1 MWKNGFTH
9 RLMSVATATALLFTS
24 GIMPTQAFAAKE
36 GDASIPVSSSA
47 YLGNGEFVD
56 TKGHY
61 AEKAIKHL
69 ASMQVINGVTAT
81 EFRPNAQISRQD
93 FIVLLSRALG
103 LLPSEH
109 AESTF
114 SDLSKDSVYQ
124 AYASTLADNGIIKG
138 KADGSMGGKDP
149 LTRQE
154 LAVML
159 ERVNQHLSFGT
170 TEKKADPATFLDEQ
184 KIASFAQKASY
195 EAVSQGWLTAYKG
208 AFQPDKMLT
217 RGDAVVLVERLVE
230 LRKKQADV
238 KGFTVNQ
245 SSIKIMTGMSE
256 QIKVKPEGD
265 QPLPFTPIFAFDD
278 KALGHISADG
288 TFVAGAVAGKGVIT
302 VTVGYQSIQIPVEVT
317 THGVVED
324 EKKAEDQAKT
334 DEAKT
339 NGAES
344 NADEPKQAEN
354 KKQSDDQKQ
363 TDDKKQTDEKKQTV
377 DQNSTTDQNSSE
389 QKQPSQSVVSATE
402 TASSKATKEEKQE
415 PKEEELVEGW
425 INYARNGH
433 VTVTSLDPADPLF
446 NESEKKYPGPAGGL
460 TDPADVWTGY
470 LRQMGREVTL
480 DLNKVHTL
488 DMVELT
494 FRQEKTSGITLPSE
508 LEVEVSRDGKIW
520 GYAGKAT
527 HAVSPGEL
535 NKLDRTLR
543 ISLPELDAQY
553 VRLRFPV
560 KVFTFAKQLKVYGHE
575 AEPEQAK
582 LISFP
587 LSKTSTPL
595 EDNKADDRVKDM
607 LLVYHGAYADR
618 GSWTKDDFLP
628 MAGYIEPD
636 GTIPDQMFDTMLF
649 LPFPNMAE
657 TKAAWENYMD
667 NLFEPGRQLDA
678 LNSAML
684 EINKRRNSLV
694 LNTKKEKVVLT
705 LPYPSPKVSDWG
717 KLEENGPSLS
727 FDPAKVGEEQAY
739 KNRLAA
745 VTWYKDKLINR
756 WYQSEYKYLKLEGIY
771 WFQELV
777 DDAAPKERELIRN
790 TADMVHYH
798 GFRFYWIPYYG
809 SPGLE
814 EWKDLGFDYAFLQ
827 PNYYQANEV
836 PIERVQLT
844 LDVAN
849 KYGMGVEIEG
859 DEKFLRDMRLYRTY
873 YNQLIA
879 GHKIGI
885 DKDKIHAY
893 YFGSKNLLMAYQSKE
908 QQARKIYDDTYK
920 WMKGKFDMKEFLV
933 PEVVPTPATKPE
945 EQKPNT
951 GDGNTATKDESEKKD
966 SQKAEDQKAETEKPV
981 DDKKSANNEKVETK
995 E

>member
-1 MWKNGFTH
+1 
-9 RLMSVATATALLFTS
+9 MSVATATALLFTS

-47 YLGNGEFVD
+47 NLGNGEFVD

-195 EAVSQGWLTAYKG
+195 EAVRQGWLTAYKG

-667 NLFEPGRQLDA
+667 NLFESGRQLDA

-933 PEVVPTPATKPE
+933 PEVVPTPATKPD

-966 SQKAEDQKAETEKPV
+966 SQKAEDRKAETEKP
-981 DDKKSANNEKVETK
+981 E
-995 E
+995 

>member
-36 GDASIPVSSSA
+36 EDASIPVSSSA

-124 AYASTLADNGIIKG
+124 AYASTLADSGIIKG

-195 EAVSQGWLTAYKG
+195 EAVRQGWLTAYKG

-344 NADEPKQAEN
+344 NADEPKQAES

-575 AEPEQAK
+575 AGPEQAK

-933 PEVVPTPATKPE
+933 PEVVPTPATKPD

-966 SQKAEDQKAETEKPV
+966 SQKAEDQKVETEKP
-981 DDKKSANNEKVETK
+981 E
-995 E
+995 

>member
-377 DQNSTTDQNSSE
+377 DQNSTE

>member
-195 EAVSQGWLTAYKG
+195 EAVRQGWLTAYKG

-217 RGDAVVLVERLVE
+217 RGDAVVVVERLVE

-354 KKQSDDQKQ
+354 KKQ
-363 TDDKKQTDEKKQTV
+363 TV

-402 TASSKATKEEKQE
+402 TDSSKATKEEKQE

-717 KLEENGPSLS
+717 KLEENGPTLS

-809 SPGLE
+809 APGLE

-945 EQKPNT
+945 
-951 GDGNTATKDESEKKD
+951 
-966 SQKAEDQKAETEKPV
+966 DQKAETEKPV

>member
-9 RLMSVATATALLFTS
+9 KLMSVATATALLLTS
-24 GIMPTQAFAAKE
+24 GFMTPQAFAAKE
-36 GDASIPVSSSA
+36 GNASIPASSSA
-47 YLGNGEFVD
+47 YLGNGEFLD

-103 LLPSEH
+103 VLPSEH

-114 SDLSKDSVYQ
+114 SDLAKDSVYQ
-124 AYASTLADNGIIKG
+124 AYASTLADNGIMKG
-138 KADGSMGGKDP
+138 KADGSMGGKEP
-149 LTRQE
+149 LSRQE
-154 LAVML
+154 LAVLL
-159 ERVNQHLSFGT
+159 ERVNQHLSIGA
-170 TEKKADPATFLDEQ
+170 TEKKANPATFLDEKQ
-184 KIASFAQKASY
+184 IAGFAQEASY
-195 EAVSQGWLTAYKG
+195 AAVRQGWLTAYKG
-208 AFQPDKMLT
+208 AFQPDKLVT
-217 RGDAVVLVERLVE
+217 RGDAVVLVDRLVE
-230 LRKKQADV
+230 LRKKQADG
-238 KGFTVNQ
+238 KGFTVNHA
-245 SSIKIMTGMSE
+245 SIKIMTGMTE

-288 TFVAGAVAGKGVIT
+288 TFVTGTAAGKGVIT

-317 THGVVED
+317 AHGIAED

-339 NGAES
+339 NPAES
-344 NADEPKQAEN
+344 KADDTKQA
-354 KKQSDDQKQ
+354 
-363 TDDKKQTDEKKQTV
+363 DEKKQNV
-377 DQNSTTDQNSSE
+377 EQKSSTDQASSE
-389 QKQPSQSVVSATE
+389 QKTPSQSVATDTDTVNSN
-402 TASSKATKEEKQE
+402 TAKEKKQE
-415 PKEEELVEGW
+415 QKEEEPVEGW
-425 INYARNGH
+425 INYARNSQ
-433 VTVTSLDPADPLF
+433 VTVKSLDPADPLF

-480 DLNKVHTL
+480 DLHKVQTL

-527 HAVSPGEL
+527 HAISPGEL
-535 NKLDRTLR
+535 QKLDRTLR

-553 VRLRFPV
+553 VRVRFPV

-575 AEPEQAK
+575 AEPAQAK

-587 LSKTSTPL
+587 LSKTSTPI

-607 LLVYHGAYADR
+607 LLVYHGAYDDR
-618 GSWTKDDFLP
+618 GSWSKDDFLP

-636 GTIPDQMFDTMLF
+636 GSIPDQMFDTMLF
-649 LPFPNMAE
+649 LPFPNMTE
-657 TKAAWENYMD
+657 TKADWEKYMD

-678 LNSAML
+678 LNTAMF
-684 EINKRRNSLV
+684 EMNKRRNSLV

-727 FDPAKVGEEQAY
+727 FDPAKVGQEQAY

-745 VTWYKDKLINR
+745 ITWYKDKLINR

-790 TADMVHYH
+790 VADMVHYH

-809 SPGLE
+809 APGLE
-814 EWKDLGFDYAFLQ
+814 EWKNLGFDYAFLQ

-893 YFGSKNLLMAYQSKE
+893 YFGSKNLLMAYRSKE

-933 PEVVPTPATKPE
+933 PEVVPTPTTKPE
-945 EQKPNT
+945 DQKQTT
-951 GDGNTATKDESEKKD
+951 GDANPATKDESGEK
-966 SQKAEDQKAETEKPV
+966 ADQKGSE
-981 DDKKSANNEKVETK
+981 S
-995 E
+995 

>member
-195 EAVSQGWLTAYKG
+195 EAVRQGWLTAYKG

-217 RGDAVVLVERLVE
+217 RGDAVVVVERLVE

-256 QIKVKPEGD
+256 QIRVKPEGD

-354 KKQSDDQKQ
+354 KKQ
-363 TDDKKQTDEKKQTV
+363 TV

-415 PKEEELVEGW
+415 SKEEELVEGW

-809 SPGLE
+809 APGLE

-945 EQKPNT
+945 
-951 GDGNTATKDESEKKD
+951 
-966 SQKAEDQKAETEKPV
+966 DQKAETEKPV

>member
-195 EAVSQGWLTAYKG
+195 EAVRQGWLTAYKG

-377 DQNSTTDQNSSE
+377 DQNSSE

-667 NLFEPGRQLDA
+667 NLFESGRQLDA

-933 PEVVPTPATKPE
+933 PEVVPTPATKPD

-966 SQKAEDQKAETEKPV
+966 SQKAEDRKAETEKP
-981 DDKKSANNEKVETK
+981 E
-995 E
+995 

>member
-124 AYASTLADNGIIKG
+124 VYASTLADNGIIKG

-195 EAVSQGWLTAYKG
+195 EAVRQGWLTAYKG

-344 NADEPKQAEN
+344 NDNVPKQAEN
-354 KKQSDDQKQ
+354 
-363 TDDKKQTDEKKQTV
+363 KKQTV

-520 GYAGKAT
+520 GYAGKVT

-809 SPGLE
+809 APGLE

-945 EQKPNT
+945 
-951 GDGNTATKDESEKKD
+951 
-966 SQKAEDQKAETEKPV
+966 DQKAETEKPV

>member
-1 MWKNGFTH
+1 
-9 RLMSVATATALLFTS
+9 MSVATATALLFTS

-170 TEKKADPATFLDEQ
+170 TEKKADPAPFLDEQ

-195 EAVSQGWLTAYKG
+195 EAVRQGWLTAYKG

-245 SSIKIMTGMSE
+245 SSLKIMTGMSE

-265 QPLPFTPIFAFDD
+265 QLLPFTPIFAFDD

-344 NADEPKQAEN
+344 NDNVPKQAEN
-354 KKQSDDQKQ
+354 
-363 TDDKKQTDEKKQTV
+363 KKQTV

-402 TASSKATKEEKQE
+402 TDSSKATKEEKQE

-809 SPGLE
+809 APGLE

-945 EQKPNT
+945 
-951 GDGNTATKDESEKKD
+951 
-966 SQKAEDQKAETEKPV
+966 DQKAETEKPV

>member
-9 RLMSVATATALLFTS
+9 KLMSVATATALLLTS
-24 GIMPTQAFAAKE
+24 GFMTPQAFAAKE
-36 GDASIPVSSSA
+36 GNASIPASSSA
-47 YLGNGEFVD
+47 YLGNGEFLD

-103 LLPSEH
+103 VLPSEH

-114 SDLSKDSVYQ
+114 SDLAKDSVYQ
-124 AYASTLADNGIIKG
+124 AYASTLADNGIMKG
-138 KADGSMGGKDP
+138 KADGSMGGKEP
-149 LTRQE
+149 LSRQE
-154 LAVML
+154 LAVLL
-159 ERVNQHLSFGT
+159 ERVNQHLSIGA
-170 TEKKADPATFLDEQ
+170 TEKKANPATFLDEK
-184 KIASFAQKASY
+184 KIAGFAQEASY
-195 EAVSQGWLTAYKG
+195 AAVRQGWLTAYKG
-208 AFQPDKMLT
+208 AFQPDKLVT
-217 RGDAVVLVERLVE
+217 RGDAVVLVDRLVE
-230 LRKKQADV
+230 LRKKQADG
-238 KGFTVNQ
+238 KGFTVNHA
-245 SSIKIMTGMSE
+245 SIKIMTGMTE

-265 QPLPFTPIFAFDD
+265 QSLPFTPIFAFDD

-288 TFVAGAVAGKGVIT
+288 TFVAGTAAGKGVIT

-317 THGVVED
+317 THGIAED
-324 EKKAEDQAKT
+324 EKKAENQAKT

-339 NGAES
+339 NPAES
-344 NADEPKQAEN
+344 KADDTKQA
-354 KKQSDDQKQ
+354 
-363 TDDKKQTDEKKQTV
+363 DEKKQNV
-377 DQNSTTDQNSSE
+377 EQKSSTDQASSE
-389 QKQPSQSVVSATE
+389 QKTPSQSVATE
-402 TASSKATKEEKQE
+402 TDTVNSNTAKEKKQE
-415 PKEEELVEGW
+415 QKEEEPVEGW
-425 INYARNGH
+425 INYARNSQ
-433 VTVTSLDPADPLF
+433 VTVKSLDPADPLF

-480 DLNKVHTL
+480 DLHKVQTL

-527 HAVSPGEL
+527 HAISPGEL
-535 NKLDRTLR
+535 QKLDRTLR

-553 VRLRFPV
+553 VRVRFPV
-560 KVFTFAKQLKVYGHE
+560 KVFAFAKQLKVYGHE
-575 AEPEQAK
+575 AEPARAK

-587 LSKTSTPL
+587 LSKTSTPI

-607 LLVYHGAYADR
+607 LLVYHGAYDDR
-618 GSWTKDDFLP
+618 GSWSKHDFLP
-628 MAGYIEPD
+628 MAGYIAPD
-636 GTIPDQMFDTMLF
+636 GSIPDQMFDTMLF
-649 LPFPNMAE
+649 LPFPNMTE
-657 TKAAWENYMD
+657 TKADWEKYMD

-678 LNSAML
+678 LNTAML
-684 EINKRRNSLV
+684 EMNKRRNSLV
-694 LNTKKEKVVLT
+694 LNTKQEKVVLT

-745 VTWYKDKLINR
+745 ITWYKDKLINR

-777 DDAAPKERELIRN
+777 DDAVPKERELIRN
-790 TADMVHYH
+790 AADMVHYH

-809 SPGLE
+809 APGLD
-814 EWKDLGFDYAFLQ
+814 EWKNLGFDYAFLQ
-827 PNYYQANEV
+827 PNYYSVNEV
-836 PIERVQLT
+836 PIERIQLT

-859 DEKFLRDMRLYRTY
+859 SIKFLYDMRFYRTY

-879 GHKIGI
+879 AHKAGI

-893 YFGSKNLLMAYQSKE
+893 YFSDKILVKAYRRTDEQS
-908 QQARKIYDDTYK
+908 RKIYDDTYK
-920 WMKGKFDMKEFLV
+920 WMKGKFDIKEFLV
-933 PEVVPTPATKPE
+933 PEAVPDPATKPE
-945 EQKPNT
+945 DQKQTT
-951 GDGNTATKDESEKKD
+951 GDANPAAKDEAGEKAD
-966 SQKAEDQKAETEKPV
+966 QKAEDQKAESEKPV
-981 DDKKSANNEKVETK
+981 NEKTTENHDKAETK

>member
-103 LLPSEH
+103 LLPSEN

-195 EAVSQGWLTAYKG
+195 EAVRQGWLTAYKG

-354 KKQSDDQKQ
+354 KKQ
-363 TDDKKQTDEKKQTV
+363 TV

-402 TASSKATKEEKQE
+402 TDSSKATKEEKQE

-809 SPGLE
+809 APGLE

-945 EQKPNT
+945 
-951 GDGNTATKDESEKKD
+951 
-966 SQKAEDQKAETEKPV
+966 DQKAETEKPV